1 MYDLRNPKQRARY
14 LRATTRRRDSNFGAA
29 ERIIRAVF
37 AKERKGMLAAL
48 PCVGKVDKAEWVK
61 AFKRVWLL
69 SGENA
74 WRYSEETW
82 GGAQA
87 TARGRQHKPTKAIR
101 VFGLQYKQIPE
112 WMRFVARYID
122 TNGAEQIKGIDET
135 TKVAV
140 KAALKEGIANE
151 ESIPDLAARISDL
164 YDGFEGYRSTLIAR
178 SETVSAFNTASREQ
192 ARGAGSTL
200 DLMWIS
206 SQDDRVRPEHEEMDG
221 VTVAYDQE
229 FDCSDGTTMP
239 GEAVNCRCTIGYAV
253 PDEK

>member
-1 MYDLRNPKQRARY
+1 LYDLRNPKQRARY

-101 VFGLQYKQIPE
+101 VFGLQYKQIPA
-112 WMRFVARYID
+112 WMKFVAEYLG
-122 TNGAEQIKGIDET
+122 TNGAEKITSIDEVT
-135 TKVAV
+135 RTRV
-140 KAALKEGIANE
+140 KAALKDGIANE
-151 ESIPDLAARISDL
+151 ESIPDLAKRISEL
-164 YDGFEGYRSTLIAR
+164 YDGFEGSRSTMIAR
-178 SETVSAFNTASREQ
+178 SETIESFNRGSQ
-192 ARGAGSTL
+192 AQAKEAGSTL
-200 DLMWIS
+200 DNMWIATM
-206 SQDDRVRPEHEEMDG
+206 DDRTREEHAEMDG
-221 VTVAYDQE
+221 VTVPHDEE
-229 FDCSDGTTMP
+229 FDCADGTTWP
-239 GEAVNCRCTIGYAV
+239 GDAVNCRCTNGFSI
-253 PDEK
+253 PEK